1 VVAPLRQWAN
11 ALRLALLL
19 IASVVA
25 CRGVAAEPQ
34 RRERAAERDT
44 GCTDPQKPSAYFYP
58 AENRTDY
65 APDDPF
71 KDGCSLLVSD
81 HLFCCPN
88 APRPEDR

>member
-1 VVAPLRQWAN
+1 MV
-11 ALRLALLL
+11 ALLRRSVSVL
-19 IASVVA
+19 WLAVLSTPGVVA
-25 CRGVAAEPQ
+25 CRGGATEPQ
-34 RRERAAERDT
+34 RRERAEERDS

-81 HLFCCPN
+81 HLFCCPD